1 MSYTGN
7 MTEQQQITNEQ
18 TQASTQP
25 ADAQPANGQTIGTL
39 TASVQPAGAQSAST
53 LPAGIQPADTSLG
66 HAIPAKGKKSYMGM
80 ILVVC
85 IVLLLAVIAAGA
97 WLILSNGS
105 SAQDASTGAQ
115 TAQQSAPAVGND
127 KTAPSHPNKL
137 AGSTETVDASG
148 IVHGV
153 SPDGITYVV
162 YGRGEIGHQAG
173 KITLSALGDV
183 LITDNNIN
191 IIDGYDGGRGD
202 GAYDCRPFYQ
212 GTAEQARAYD
222 LRFINQETIA
232 DGTSGFSGY
241 PVFNSPDTITHGIAA
256 EGFNIVNL
264 NSNHTWDMG
273 AAGIEHTHALWDEY
287 PQVML
292 IGSYDSPEDAE
303 AIHMIERNGTT
314 FAFLS
319 YCYGDNF
326 YGTDP
331 SGFPN
336 SYYSTP
342 FDDGRMADDI
352 ARAKKV
358 ADAVIVYM
366 HWGSEYTWQPNDQQV
381 EYAEWLADQ
390 GVDLIIGSHA
400 HILQPIKYVTSAS
413 GNTVLT
419 VYGLSDF
426 ISGWTLTDTILS
438 GMFTCDFVWQRD
450 GTLALENPLFYPA
463 IEWSDGGDVYV
474 RFLNDM
480 SDAEIANNTRT
491 EDVGDDVA
499 YLHRFLDDLGMDIPV
514 VWD

>member
-1 MSYTGN
+1 MG
-7 MTEQQQITNEQ
+7 EQRQI
-18 TQASTQP
+18 S
-25 ADAQPANGQTIGTL
+25 DGQTRPGAQDSFGQ
-39 TASVQPAGAQSAST
+39 TAGVQDSAVQAVGAQGLLSREAGAPQ
-53 LPAGIQPADTSLG
+53 GDM
-66 HAIPAKGKKSYMGM
+66 IPAKGKKSNLGK
-80 ILVVC
+80 ILVIC
-85 IVLLLAVIAAGA
+85 IILLLAVIAAGA
-97 WLILSNGS
+97 WLIFSGGPSASDAS
-105 SAQDASTGAQ
+105 SGTQAAQQDA
-115 TAQQSAPAVGND
+115 PAAGND
-127 KTAPSHPNKL
+127 KTAPAHPNKL
-137 AGSTETVDASG
+137 AGSTETVDANG

-153 SPDGITYVV
+153 SPDGIAYVL
-162 YGRGEIGHQAG
+162 YGRGESGHQPG
-173 KITLSALGDV
+173 KVTLSAFGDV

-191 IIDGYDGGRGD
+191 IIDAYDGSRGD

-232 DGTSGFSGY
+232 DGSSGFSGY
-241 PVFNSPDTITHGIAA
+241 PVFNSPDTITHSIAA

-273 AAGIEHTHALWDEY
+273 AAGIEHTHALWSEY

-303 AIHMIERNGTT
+303 AIRLIERNGTT

-390 GVDLIIGSHA
+390 GVDLILGSHA
-400 HILQPIKYVTSAS
+400 HILQPVKYVTSES

-426 ISGWTLTDTILS
+426 ISGWTLADTILS

-474 RFLNDM
+474 RFLKDM
-480 SDAEIANNTRT
+480 SDAEIADNTRT

-499 YLHRFLDDLGMDIPV
+499 YLHRFLDDLEMDIPV

>member
-1 MSYTGN
+1 MPYTGC
-7 MTEQQQITNEQ
+7 MSEFDQQ
-18 TQASTQP
+18 
-25 ADAQPANGQTIGTL
+25 
-39 TASVQPAGAQSAST
+39 
-53 LPAGIQPADTSLG
+53 
-66 HAIPAKGKKSYMGM
+66 IPAKGKKSHWGA
-80 ILVVC
+80 ILAVC
-85 IVLLLAVIAAGA
+85 IILLLAIIGAGVWLVI
-97 WLILSNGS
+97 SNNPSG
-105 SAQDASTGAQ
+105 QDASSADARGE
-115 TAQQSAPAVGND
+115 QQAAVQAGND
-127 KTAPSHPNKL
+127 KTAPAHPNKL
-137 AGSTETVDASG
+137 AGSTETTDVNG

-153 SPDGITYVV
+153 TPDGITYVV
-162 YGRGEIGHQAG
+162 YGRGESGHQAG
-173 KITLSALGDV
+173 KVTLSALGDV
-183 LITDNNIN
+183 LVTDNNIN
-191 IIDGYDGGRGD
+191 IIDAYDGSRGD
-202 GAYDCRPFYQ
+202 GAYDLSPFFQ
-212 GTAEQARAYD
+212 CTADQAREYD
-222 LRFINQETIA
+222 LRFINQETVA
-232 DGTSGFSGY
+232 DSASGFSGY
-241 PVFNSPDTITHGIAA
+241 PVFNSPDTITHSIAA

-273 AAGIEHTHALWDEY
+273 AAGIEHTHELWDGY

-292 IGSYDSPEDAE
+292 IGSYDSPEDGE

-352 ARAKKV
+352 ARAKQV

-381 EYAEWLADQ
+381 EYAEWLADL
-390 GVDLIIGSHA
+390 GVDLVIGSHA
-400 HILQPIKYVTSAS
+400 HILQPIKYVTSEA

-450 GTLALENPLFYPA
+450 GTLALENPAFYPA

-474 RFLNDM
+474 RFLKDM
-480 SDAEIANNTRT
+480 SDAEIAGNTRT
-491 EDVGDDVA
+491 EDVGDDVG
-499 YLHRFLDDLGMDIPV
+499 YLHRFIDDLEMDIPV